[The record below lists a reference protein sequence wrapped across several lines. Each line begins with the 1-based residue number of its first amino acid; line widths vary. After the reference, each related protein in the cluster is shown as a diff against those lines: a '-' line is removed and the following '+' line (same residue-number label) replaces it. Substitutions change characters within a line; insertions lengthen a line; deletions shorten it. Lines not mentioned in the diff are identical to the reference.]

1 LRFAARRIRSSG
13 EYNYRRIERPMSDI
27 HGLSAFALDETAVY
41 HTCSCYARGTD
52 PLSNA
57 AQLLDRAPK
66 GRGG

>member
-1 LRFAARRIRSSG
+1 MKLLNG

-27 HGLSAFALDETAVY
+27 DGLSAFALDETAVY
-41 HTCSCYARGTD
+41 HAYSCYARGTD

-57 AQLLDRAPK
+57 AQFDRAPK